1 MEQAGQGVG
10 RATDSRPTKEEEEGT
25 EHHPRDREATE
36 RPLPTR
42 AVAMARQA
50 AATVPVLVLVLPA
63 VDMRL
68 RRMGP
73 PAAVRRRT
81 RPTRGLPQAPTPSSG
96 EGCLH
101 RHSTVC

>member
-10 RATDSRPTKEEEEGT
+10 RATDSRHTKEEEEGEAM
-25 EHHPRDREATE
+25 EHLPRDREATE

-50 AATVPVLVLVLPA
+50 AATVPELVLVLPA
-63 VDMRL
+63 VDMPL
-68 RRMGP
+68 RRMGH

-81 RPTRGLPQAPTPSSG
+81 RPTRGLPPAQTPSSG
-96 EGCLH
+96 E
-101 RHSTVC
+101 SWN

>member
-50 AATVPVLVLVLPA
+50 AAIRAGALFVTTQTDIA
-63 VDMRL
+63 FM
-68 RRMGP
+68 MG
-73 PAAVRRRT
+73 AAAQW
-81 RPTRGLPQAPTPSSG
+81 TRGVQEALATMPGTTA
-96 EGCLH
+96 
-101 RHSTVC
+101 